1 MEEKNNAE
9 AVSTQS
15 DDAANVGQTEQ
26 ELLDAV
32 MKNSPIM
39 DEVEGSL
46 PEEEIPEVDPTE
58 TETEE
63 EDPVESEEVVKEEV
77 EEEEVEEEEVPAED
91 AAEEAATQESET
103 YELDEL
109 DDFTV
114 NLKIDGEVTPVKLSD
129 MAKGFSTEQS
139 LSKKG
144 RELGEAR
151 KALDEERAAKL
162 KELEDISSATA
173 AVLYQGE
180 QGFAKEYNDLEKK
193 IEEARKDNDTFT
205 MGELKDQREQAQKKY
220 WEARRQR
227 EGMLA
232 AVNKQKEE
240 QQAKVFKEQL
250 EHFEKVIP
258 ELIPNF
264 NEDMAGKIRDFAIK
278 DLELDPNVL
287 NSITDPKIVKA
298 LNDFRVL
305 KEGTKKGV
313 AKRKAVPTKK
323 AVPVKKAASP
333 QKKAEDK
340 DKMIKARAFKED
352 ASVDDQM
359 AFLRQYASKSLNT

>member
-9 AVSTQS
+9 AVSTQL
-15 DDAANVGQTEQ
+15 DDSANVGQTEQ

-32 MKNSPIM
+32 MKNSPIV
-39 DEVEGSL
+39 DEISQSL
-46 PEEEIPEVDPTE
+46 PEEEVPQVDPTE
-58 TETEE
+58 SETEE
-63 EDPVESEEVVKEEV
+63 EDPIESEEVVKEEV
-77 EEEEVEEEEVPAED
+77 EEEEVEEEVTEGED
-91 AAEEAATQESET
+91 AVDETATQEPDV
-103 YELDEL
+103 YELDDL

-151 KALDEERAAKL
+151 KALDEERAAKI
-162 KELEDISSATA
+162 KELDDISSATA

-180 QGFAKEYNDLEKK
+180 QGFAKEYHDLEKK
-193 IEEARKDNDTFT
+193 IEDARKDNDTFT
-205 MGELKDQREQAQKKY
+205 MGELKDQREQVQKKY

-240 QQAKVFKEQL
+240 AQAKVFQEQL
-250 EHFEKVIP
+250 EHFNKVIP
-258 ELIPNF
+258 DIIPDF
-264 NEDMAGKIRDFAIK
+264 NEDMAGKIRDFAVN

-287 NSITDPKIVKA
+287 NTITDPKIVKA

-305 KEGTKKGV
+305 KESTKKGV
-313 AKRKAVPTKK
+313 AKRKAVPTKR
-323 AVPVKKAASP
+323 AIPVKKAATP

-340 DKMIKARAFKED
+340 ANMVKARAFKSD
-352 ASVDDQM
+352 ASADDQM
-359 AFLRQYASKSLNT
+359 AFLKQHASKSLNL